1 MEQFNDIEIYEQDLN
16 GDGKLAILIGG
27 LNQDNPKA
35 YMDAVVSKYV
45 DDKMYNEFIEEPLDN
60 PWVRVIIFGINNLSF
75 NPYCPRH

>member
-35 YMDAVVSKYV
+35 IYGCCRFK
-45 DDKMYNEFIEEPLDN
+45 I
-60 PWVRVIIFGINNLSF
+60 
-75 NPYCPRH
+75 C

>member
-1 MEQFNDIEIYEQDLN
+1 
-16 GDGKLAILIGG
+16 
-27 LNQDNPKA
+27 
-35 YMDAVVSKYV
+35 MDAVVSKYV